1 MTAPDKA
8 VEVGL
13 VLQGGGALGAYE
25 LGAVIALLELMDAI
39 SKAGRTVKLV
49 AVTGV
54 SIGAFN
60 AACIVGAKDRADA
73 RRRLRAL
80 WADLTLETPAG
91 WWPAASSN
99 LSLFGLPGFYAPRR
113 DVWNALNWT
122 SYYDTDPM
130 LGTLANHIDFA
141 ALNASETVFVVTA
154 VDVAT
159 GTLRRFGNQPDAEG
173 KQTPVT
179 PRQVL
184 ASGSLPPQFPATPVG
199 GQSYWDGGIVD
210 NTPLGD
216 AIAAFSPDGAAERFL
231 VVMNLFRKERP
242 LPKNMI
248 EVNDRLAEL
257 RYGNR
262 LRQDKSHAETINALV
277 ATVERLAALV
287 PDDKLDKELRDCV
300 ASAQRFKVLEEI
312 TDIDL
317 ADPDLMAQAGL
328 ATASEQSGG
337 FRDFSAAAIQR
348 RHDVGYKL
356 AQLKLHNLFAEHGL
370 LRRNGAE
377 SHGAA

>member
-1 MTAPDKA
+1 MAAPDKA
-8 VEVGL
+8 VEIGL

-25 LGAVIALLELMDAI
+25 LGAVVALLELMDAVAT
-39 SKAGRTVKLV
+39 AGHRIRLV

-80 WADLTLETPAG
+80 WADLTLETPHG
-91 WWPAASSN
+91 WWPAASSH

-113 DVWNALNWT
+113 DAWNALSWT
-122 SYYDTDPM
+122 SYYDTQPM
-130 LGTLANHIDFA
+130 LGTLARHVDFD

-159 GTLRRFGNQPDAEG
+159 GKLRRFSNRLDEG
-173 KQTPVT
+173 GRKIPVT
-179 PRQVL
+179 PRHVL
-184 ASGSLPPQFPATPVG
+184 ASGSLPPQFPATPIDG
-199 GQSYWDGGIVD
+199 ARYWDGGIVD

-262 LRQDKSHAETINALV
+262 LRQDKRHAETINTLV
-277 ATVERLAALV
+277 STVERLAALV
-287 PDDKLDKELRDCV
+287 PEGKLDHKLSEGV
-300 ASAQRFKVLEEI
+300 ALARRFKVLEEI

-328 ATASEQSGG
+328 ATVSEQSGG
-337 FRDFSAAAIQR
+337 FRDFSAATIER
-348 RHDVGYKL
+348 RRAAGCKL
-356 AQLKLHNLFAEHGL
+356 ARAKLQKLFEEHGL
-370 LRRNGAE
+370 LP
-377 SHGAA
+377 AAH

>member
-1 MTAPDKA
+1 MMPPPEKP

-25 LGAVIALLELMDAI
+25 FGAVIALLELMDAI
-39 SKAGRTVKLV
+39 HKTGRTMKLV

-60 AACIVGAKDRADA
+60 AACIAGAKDRTDA

-80 WADLTLETPAG
+80 WADLTLDTPAG
-91 WWPAASSN
+91 WWPGASSH

-113 DVWNALNWT
+113 DAWNALSWT
-122 SYYDTDPM
+122 SYYDTGPM
-130 LGTLANHIDFA
+130 LGTLAKYVDFG
-141 ALNASETVFVVTA
+141 ALNTSETVFVVTA

-159 GTLRRFGNQPDAEG
+159 GTLQRFSNRPEEDG
-173 KQTPVT
+173 KKTEVT
-179 PRQVL
+179 PRHVL
-184 ASGSLPPQFPATPVG
+184 ASGSLPPQFPATLING
-199 GQSYWDGGIVD
+199 ASYWDGGIVD

-216 AIAAFSPDGAAERFL
+216 AIAAFSPDGTAERFL

-262 LRQDKSHAETINALV
+262 MRQDKSHAETINALV
-277 ATVERLAALV
+277 STVESLAALV
-287 PDDKLDKELRDCV
+287 AEDKLDDELRDDI
-300 ASAQRFKVLEEI
+300 AHARRFKVLEEI
-312 TDIDL
+312 IDIDL
-317 ADPDLMAQAGL
+317 ADPALMAQAGL

-348 RHDVGYKL
+348 RHDAGYKL
-356 AQLKLHNLFAEHGL
+356 AQLRLQKLFTEHGL
-370 LRRNGAE
+370 LPV
-377 SHGAA
+377 SH

>member
-1 MTAPDKA
+1 MTTPDKA

-39 SKAGRTVKLV
+39 HKAGRTVKLV

-54 SIGAFN
+54 SIGAIN
-60 AACIVGAKDRADA
+60 AACIVGAKDRTDA

-80 WADLTLETPAG
+80 WADLTLETPVG
-91 WWPAASSN
+91 WWAGASSN

-122 SYYDTDPM
+122 SYYDTAPM
-130 LGTLANHIDFA
+130 LGTLAKYVDFS
-141 ALNASETVFVVTA
+141 ALNGSETVLVVTA

-159 GTLRRFGNQPDAEG
+159 GTLQRFSNRPGEDGKRAEVG
-173 KQTPVT
+173 

-184 ASGSLPPQFPATPVG
+184 ASGSLPPQFPATPIG
-199 GQSYWDGGIVD
+199 GASYWDGGIVD

-216 AIAAFSPDGAAERFL
+216 AIAAFSPDGTAERFL
-231 VVMNLFRKERP
+231 VVMNLFRKERE
-242 LPKNMI
+242 LPRNMI

-277 ATVERLAALV
+277 STVESLAALV
-287 PDDKLDKELRDCV
+287 PDDKLDDDLRDGI
-300 ASAQRFKVLEEI
+300 AHARRFKVLEEI
-312 TDIDL
+312 IDIDL
-317 ADPDLMAQAGL
+317 ADPALMAQAGL

-337 FRDFSAAAIQR
+337 FRDFSAATIQR
-348 RHDVGYKL
+348 RHDVGHKL
-356 AQLKLHNLFAEHGL
+356 AQLKLQKLFEEHGL
-370 LRRNGAE
+370 LPV
-377 SHGAA
+377 SH

>member
-1 MTAPDKA
+1 MEQPGKA
-8 VEVGL
+8 VEIGL

-25 LGAVIALLELMDAI
+25 FGAVIALLELMDAI
-39 SKAGRTVKLV
+39 DRAGRAVRLV

-54 SIGAFN
+54 SIGAIN

-80 WADLTLETPAG
+80 WADLTLDTPSG

-130 LGTLANHIDFA
+130 LATLGRHVDFV
-141 ALNASETVFVVTA
+141 ALNASATALVVTA

-159 GTLRRFGNQPDAEG
+159 GDLTRFRNH
-173 KQTPVT
+173 
-179 PRQVL
+179 PRKNESKTEIAPRHVL
-184 ASGSLPPQFPATPVG
+184 ASGSLPPQFPATPVDG
-199 GQSYWDGGIVD
+199 AQYWDGGVVD

-216 AIAAFSPDGAAERFL
+216 AIAAFSGAKVAERFL

-262 LRQDKSHAETINALV
+262 LRQDRDTAHTLNELV
-277 ATVERLAALV
+277 RTVDRLADLV
-287 PDDKLDKELRDCV
+287 PQGSLDLELE
-300 ASAQRFKVLEEI
+300 AQVVRARQFKVLDSI

-317 ADPDLMAQAGL
+317 ADPVLMADAGL
-328 ATASEQSGG
+328 PTASEQSGG

-348 RHDVGYKL
+348 RHDAGYKL
-356 AQLKLHNLFAEHGL
+356 AQLQLRQLFEARGL
-370 LRRNGAE
+370 LPAT
-377 SHGAA
+377 H

>member
-1 MTAPDKA
+1 VIGMPPPEKP

-39 SKAGRTVKLV
+39 HKAGRTVKLV

-60 AACIVGAKDRADA
+60 AACIVGAKDRTDG

-80 WADLTLETPAG
+80 WADLTLETPAV
-91 WWPAASSN
+91 WWPGASSN

-113 DVWNALNWT
+113 DVWNALSWT
-122 SYYDTDPM
+122 SYYDTAPM
-130 LGTLANHIDFA
+130 LGTLAKHIDFG
-141 ALNASETVFVVTA
+141 ALNVSDTVLVVTA

-159 GTLRRFGNQPDAEG
+159 GTLQRFSNRPDEEG
-173 KQTPVT
+173 KKVEIG

-184 ASGSLPPQFPATPVG
+184 ASGSLPPQFPATPIG
-199 GQSYWDGGIVD
+199 GASYWDGGIVD

-216 AIAAFSPDGAAERFL
+216 AIAAFSPDGTAERFL

-277 ATVERLAALV
+277 STVESLAALV
-287 PDDKLDKELRDCV
+287 PDGKIDDDLSLKVDHAR
-300 ASAQRFKVLEEI
+300 RFKVLEEI
-312 TDIDL
+312 IDIDL
-317 ADPDLMAQAGL
+317 ADPALMAQAGL

-337 FRDFSAAAIQR
+337 FRDFSAATIQR
-348 RHDVGYKL
+348 RHDAGHKL
-356 AQLKLHNLFAEHGL
+356 AQLRLQKLFAEHGL
-370 LRRNGAE
+370 LPA
-377 SHGAA
+377 SH

>member
-1 MTAPDKA
+1 MPTPDKSI
-8 VEVGL
+8 EVGL

-25 LGAVIALLELMDAI
+25 FGAVIALLELMDAI
-39 SKAGRTVKLV
+39 EKARTVRLV

-54 SIGAFN
+54 SIGAVN

-80 WADLTLETPAG
+80 WADLTLDTPAG

-113 DVWNALNWT
+113 DPWNALNWT
-122 SYYDTDPM
+122 SYYDTEPM
-130 LGTLANHIDFA
+130 LGTLAKHVDFA
-141 ALNASETVFVVTA
+141 ALNRSETDFVVTA
-154 VDVAT
+154 VDVVT
-159 GTLRRFGNQPDAEG
+159 GELKRFRNHPRKNEP
-173 KQTPVT
+173 KTEIT
-179 PRQVL
+179 PRHVL
-184 ASGSLPPQFPATPVG
+184 ASGSLPPQFPAMRVNG
-199 GQSYWDGGIVD
+199 ARYWDGGIVD

-216 AIAAFSPDGAAERFL
+216 AIAAFSGDGTAERFL

-262 LRQDKSHAETINALV
+262 LRQDSDTAHTLNELV
-277 ATVERLAALV
+277 RTVDRLAELV
-287 PDDKLDKELRDCV
+287 TEPLDLELH
-300 ASAQRFKVLEEI
+300 AQVDRARQFKVLESI

-317 ADPDLMAQAGL
+317 ADPVLMAEAGL
-328 ATASEQSGG
+328 ATESGQSGG
-337 FRDFSAAAIQR
+337 FRDFSTAAIQR
-348 RHDVGYKL
+348 RHDTGYKL
-356 AQLKLHNLFAEHGL
+356 AQLKLRKLFEERGL
-370 LRRNGAE
+370 LP
-377 SHGAA
+377 H

>member
-1 MTAPDKA
+1 MPTPEKP

-25 LGAVIALLELMDAI
+25 FGAVIALLELMDAI
-39 SKAGRTVKLV
+39 AKAGRNVKLA

-54 SIGAFN
+54 SIGAIN

-80 WADLTLETPAG
+80 WADLTLETPPL
-91 WWPAASSN
+91 WWAAASSN
-99 LSLFGLPGFYAPRR
+99 LSLLGLPGFYAPRR

-130 LGTLANHIDFA
+130 LGTLAKYIDFA
-141 ALNASETVFVVTA
+141 ALNSSATMFVVTA

-159 GTLRRFGNQPDAEG
+159 GELTRFRNHPAQDE
-173 KQTPVT
+173 KKTEIT
-179 PRQVL
+179 PRHVL
-184 ASGSLPPQFPATPVG
+184 ASGSLPPQFPATPING
-199 GQSYWDGGIVD
+199 TSYWDGGIVD
-210 NTPLGD
+210 NTPMGE
-216 AIAAFSPDGAAERFL
+216 AIAAFSGDGEAERFL

-242 LPKNMI
+242 LPRNLI

-262 LRQDKSHAETINALV
+262 LRQDRHNAETINMLVSTVDRLATLLPGPLDDELAQDV
-277 ATVERLAALV
+277 ATVR
-287 PDDKLDKELRDCV
+287 
-300 ASAQRFKVLEEI
+300 RFKVLEEI

-317 ADPDLMAQAGL
+317 ADPALMAEAGL
-328 ATASEQSGG
+328 PTAAEKSGG
-337 FRDFSAAAIQR
+337 FRDFSTDAIRR
-348 RHDVGYKL
+348 RHDIGYKL
-356 AQLKLHNLFAEHGL
+356 AQLKLQKLFEEHGL
-370 LRRNGAE
+370 LPAT
-377 SHGAA
+377 H

>member
-1 MTAPDKA
+1 MPTPEKSI
-8 VEVGL
+8 EIGL

-25 LGAVIALLELMDAI
+25 FGAVVALLELMDTI
-39 SKAGRTVKLV
+39 GKAHEVRLV

-80 WADLTLETPAG
+80 WADLTLDTPAG

-99 LSLFGLPGFYAPRR
+99 LSLFGLPGFYAPRP

-130 LGTLANHIDFA
+130 LGTLAKHVDFA
-141 ALNASETVFVVTA
+141 ALNRSETDFVVTA
-154 VDVAT
+154 VDVVT
-159 GTLRRFGNQPDAEG
+159 GELNRFRNHPRKDE
-173 KQTPVT
+173 KKIEIT
-179 PRQVL
+179 PRHVL
-184 ASGSLPPQFPATPVG
+184 ASGSLPPQFPATRVNG
-199 GQSYWDGGIVD
+199 ARYWDGGIVD

-216 AIAAFSPDGAAERFL
+216 AIAAFSGDGTAERFL

-262 LRQDKSHAETINALV
+262 LRQDSDTAHTLNELV
-277 ATVERLAALV
+277 RTVDRLAELV
-287 PDDKLDKELRDCV
+287 TEPLDLELQ
-300 ASAQRFKVLEEI
+300 AQVDRARQFKVLESI
-312 TDIDL
+312 TEIDL
-317 ADPDLMAQAGL
+317 ADPLLMAEAGL
-328 ATASEQSGG
+328 PTESGQSGG
-337 FRDFSAAAIQR
+337 FRDFSPAAIRR
-348 RHDVGYKL
+348 RHDAGYKL
-356 AQLKLHNLFAEHGL
+356 AQLKLHKLFEERGL
-370 LRRNGAE
+370 LP
-377 SHGAA
+377 H